1 MEVDDQPT
9 PAPAPASEVKQE
21 IKEEDEPMEV
31 DESSAAKKPRVSS
44 DADVPM
50 EGSSLEAVGSPAL
63 AQGRLKR
70 KAFLWERDPLGVLN
84 RAHGSQR

>member
-1 MEVDDQPT
+1 
-9 PAPAPASEVKQE
+9 
-21 IKEEDEPMEV
+21 MEV

-50 EGSSLEAVGSPAL
+50 EGSSWEEVSSPVGNPAL

-70 KAFLWERDPLGVLN
+70 KALLWERDPLGALN